1 MGTVMACLRSVLISF
16 DNSNKSLSDLSW
28 QTMMFVFHNY
38 ELIFTDILCCV
49 DRSILVA
56 CSALCHIISC
66 PVKFWYTL
74 LRLTSS
80 ALKSGSQ
87 SFLGSDFGC
96 RMQLWLITGLRAP
109 MRSDSCISLQCK
121 HSQSCI
127 VMGPLSTFFISR
139 GHCQHVVLKKLLM
152 THLHKQVLLK
162 HYHT

>member
-1 MGTVMACLRSVLISF
+1 MFLFHLIIQIKVYPTSR
-16 DNSNKSLSDLSW
+16 DKPPP
-28 QTMMFVFHNY
+28 TEMMYVFHNY

-80 ALKSGSQ
+80 VVRVFWVVTLAVECSCDS
-87 SFLGSDFGC
+87 
-96 RMQLWLITGLRAP
+96 WTGLRTP
-109 MRSDSCISLQCK
+109 MRSDSHISLQCK

-127 VMGPLSTFFISR
+127 VMGPLSTLFISR
-139 GHCQHVVLKKLLM
+139 GHCQHMVLKKLLM